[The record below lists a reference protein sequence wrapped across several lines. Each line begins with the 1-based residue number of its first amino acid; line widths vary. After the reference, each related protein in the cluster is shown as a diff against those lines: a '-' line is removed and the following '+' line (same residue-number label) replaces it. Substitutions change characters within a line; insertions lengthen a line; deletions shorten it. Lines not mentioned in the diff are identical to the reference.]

1 MADLNTLSLAEFW
14 EVVNRDA
21 GVHKLLELARDEDLG
36 PTGGVGDITSSVLV
50 KDDHPEKA
58 ELVFRSGGV
67 VSGVYALA
75 PLIGA
80 FGFAGQVSFRAQ
92 DGQTIGAGE
101 SAAVFHGRARDILGL
116 ERTALNLVGR
126 MSGIATLTSRYV
138 EAVKGTRC
146 RVLDTRKTTPG
157 WRLLEKYAVRCG
169 GGYCHRMGL
178 YDAVLIKDNHL
189 AGVPVD
195 RLAAFVSGLVH
206 QAQIVSR
213 FRKAELSFVEC
224 EVDTLEQ
231 LRALLDAGGCGLDI
245 VLLDNMTPAQLTE
258 AVAARDRSGLP
269 IALEASGG
277 VTLKTVRAIAETG
290 VDRASI
296 GALTH
301 QATSLDVG
309 LDFA

>member
-1 MADLNTLSLAEFW
+1 MPDLNTLTLIELW
-14 EVVNRDA
+14 EVITRDA

-36 PTGGVGDITSSVLV
+36 PAGGVGDITSSVLI
-50 KDDHPEKA
+50 KDDHAATA

-67 VSGVYALA
+67 LAGVYALG
-75 PLIGA
+75 PVIGA

-92 DGQTIGAGE
+92 DGQALEPGE
-101 SAAVFHGRARDILGL
+101 SAAVFHGRARDLLAL
-116 ERTALNLVGR
+116 ERTALNMIGR
-126 MSGIATLTSRYV
+126 MSGIATRTAEYV
-138 EAVKGTRC
+138 DAVRGTHC

-157 WRLLEKYAVRCG
+157 WRMLEKYAVRCG
-169 GGYCHRMGL
+169 GGYSHRLGL

-189 AGVPVD
+189 AGVPVKE
-195 RLAAFVSGLVH
+195 LASFVSGLVH

-213 FRKAELSFVEC
+213 FRKTELSFFEC

-245 VLLDNMTPAQLTE
+245 ILLDNMTIEQLE
-258 AVAARDRSGLP
+258 QAVAARDATGMD

-277 VTLKTVRAIAETG
+277 VTLKTIRAIAETG
-290 VDRASI
+290 VDRISI

-301 QATSLDVG
+301 QAASLDVG
-309 LDFA
+309 LDFK